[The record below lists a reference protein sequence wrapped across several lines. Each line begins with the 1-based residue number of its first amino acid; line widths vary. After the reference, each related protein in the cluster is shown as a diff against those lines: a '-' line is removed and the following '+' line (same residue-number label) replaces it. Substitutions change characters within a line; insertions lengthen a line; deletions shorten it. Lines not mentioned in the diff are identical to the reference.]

1 MNDPAT
7 VPAGF
12 SITVPPSWFEIDVS
26 PATRNASIAALVE
39 QRVKD
44 IPQLWEQR
52 TLITR
57 LLRTSARDAFRA
69 GAAYAACMLEAVD
82 GAGMTASVT
91 VSFVDTRNHAGDAV
105 ASHDAEQIAAQLA
118 TKTASDPDD
127 TWRTV
132 ETLDHPAGRC
142 VRTSGVEDVELP
154 DGSGWIRSVV
164 MQTIIP
170 VPDTEKVSMVTLSSP
185 SLALAEEFLDL
196 FDAVTGT
203 FRFVTD
209 EPADVSA
216 GTDQHPT
223 RRSTPR

>member
-1 MNDPAT
+1 
-7 VPAGF
+7 
-12 SITVPPSWFEIDVS
+12 
-26 PATRNASIAALVE
+26 
-39 QRVKD
+39 
-44 IPQLWEQR
+44 
-52 TLITR
+52 
-57 LLRTSARDAFRA
+57 
-69 GAAYAACMLEAVD
+69 
-82 GAGMTASVT
+82 
-91 VSFVDTRNHAGDAV
+91 
-105 ASHDAEQIAAQLA
+105 
-118 TKTASDPDD
+118 
-127 TWRTV
+127 
-132 ETLDHPAGRC
+132 

-170 VPDTEKVSMVTLSSP
+170 VPDTEKVTMVTLSSP

-216 GTDQHPT
+216 WTDQHPT